1 MGRVYF
7 DHCRS
12 TFVDKAVI
20 DEMNIWMTEKY
31 WAPAPFT
38 STGTE
43 IQEAIEEAQDVWAS
57 FFGGKP
63 DEVQFAPSEV
73 VASNIAIRG
82 VVESYWKKHDTVPHI
97 ITTEIEPGSTVL
109 SVLRKLEKGK
119 QAEVTYLKVDE
130 NGLVSPD
137 DVNNAIKDNTAMVVM
152 ADVNFM
158 VGTVQDTPAI
168 GKAIKEKKEDVLFVI
183 DATRSLGRT
192 PRWEYADFADIV
204 YTDAHRIHGPNG
216 SSVLWIKR
224 GASIAPI
231 IWGSVTYFKIT
242 QEKPNVP
249 VIRGGMRAL
258 QLLLEDYD
266 GKYEKMKRLQKML
279 FDGML
284 ERIPEVQI
292 NGPWPEHRSPS
303 NVCVT
308 FKYIE
313 GEAVQ
318 MYLDMNGITVDTGS
332 ACANPFLQANH
343 VILALYNDYARAHGS
358 IRLILSWYN
367 TEEDV
372 KRFLD
377 VAPEVVKT
385 LRRISPV
392 APEIYK
398 K

>member
-1 MGRVYF
+1 MERVYF

-12 TFVDKAVI
+12 TFVDKRVI
-20 DEMNIWMTEKY
+20 EEMNIWMTEKY

-43 IQEAIEEAQDVWAS
+43 IQEAIEEAQGVWAS

-63 DEVQFAPSEV
+63 GEVQFAPSEV

-82 VVESYWKKHDTVPHI
+82 VVESYWKKHDRMPHI
-97 ITTEIEPGSTVL
+97 ITTEIEAGSTVL
-109 SVLRKLEKGK
+109 SILRKLEKGK
-119 QAEVTYLKVDE
+119 LADVTYLKVDE
-130 NGLVSPD
+130 NGFVSPD
-137 DVNNAIKDNTAMVVM
+137 DVVSAIKDNTAMVVM

-158 VGTVQDTPAI
+158 VGTVQDVPSI
-168 GKAIKEKKEDVLFVI
+168 GKAIRGKKDDVVFVI

-192 PRWEYADFADIV
+192 PRWKYADFADVV
-204 YTDAHRIHGPNG
+204 YTDAHRIHGPHS
-216 SSVLWIKR
+216 SSVLWVRNGI
-224 GASIAPI
+224 SVSPV
-231 IWGSVTYFKIT
+231 IWGTVKHFDIT
-242 QEKPNVP
+242 QDKPNVAT
-249 VIRGGMRAL
+249 IRGGMKAL
-258 QLLLEDYD
+258 QILLEDYE
-266 GKYEKMKRLQKML
+266 GKYEKMKKLQKML
-279 FDGML
+279 IDGIL

-292 NGPWPEHRSPS
+292 NGPWPERRSPS

-318 MYLDMNGITVDTGS
+318 MYFDMNGITVDTGS

-392 APEIYK
+392 APDIYK

>member
-1 MGRVYF
+1 MERVYF

-12 TFVDKAVI
+12 TFVDKRVI
-20 DEMNIWMTEKY
+20 EEMNIWMTEKY

-43 IQEAIEEAQDVWAS
+43 IQEAIEEAQAVWAS

-73 VASNIAIRG
+73 VASNITIRG
-82 VVESYWKKHDTVPHI
+82 VVESYWKKHDTMPHI
-97 ITTEIEPGSTVL
+97 ITTEIEAGSTVL

-119 QAEVTYLKVDE
+119 LAEVTYLKVDE

-137 DVNNAIKDNTAMVVM
+137 DVKNAIKDNTAMVVM

-158 VGTVQDTPAI
+158 VGTVQDVTAI
-168 GKAIKEKKEDVLFVI
+168 GKAIKEKKEDVMFVI

-192 PRWEYADFADIV
+192 PRWKYADFADVV
-204 YTDAHRIHGPNG
+204 YTDAHRIHGPKG
-216 SSVLWIKR
+216 SSVLWIKG
-224 GASIAPI
+224 GASISPI

-249 VIRGGMRAL
+249 VIRGGMKAL
-258 QLLLEDYD
+258 QILLEDYE
-266 GKYEKMKRLQKML
+266 GKYEKMKNLQKML

-292 NGPWPEHRSPS
+292 NGPWPKYRSPS

-318 MYLDMNGITVDTGS
+318 MYFDMNGITVDTGS

-372 KRFLD
+372 NRFLD

>member
-1 MGRVYF
+1 MDRVYF

-12 TFVDKAVI
+12 TFVDEEVI
-20 DEMNIWMTEKY
+20 KEMNIWMKEKY
-31 WAPAPFT
+31 WTPAPFT

-43 IQEAIEEAQDVWAS
+43 AWEAIEEAQKVWAS

-63 DEVQFAPSEV
+63 DEVEFGPSEIV
-73 VASNIAIRG
+73 VANTAIRG
-82 VVESYWKKHDTVPHI
+82 VVDAYWKKYGKIPHV
-97 ITTEIEPGSTVL
+97 ITTEIEPGSTIL
-109 SVLRKLEKGK
+109 SILKKLEKAQK
-119 QAEVTYLKVDE
+119 VEVTYLKVNND
-130 NGLVSPD
+130 GMVDLD
-137 DVNNAIKDNTAMVVM
+137 DVKNAIRDNTAMVVM

-158 VGTVQDTPAI
+158 VGTVQDVPTI
-168 GKAIKEKKEDVLFVI
+168 GKVIKEKKEDVVFVI

-192 PRWEYADFADIV
+192 PRWKYADFADV
-204 YTDAHRIHGPNG
+204 VFTDAHRIHGPKN
-216 SSVLWIKR
+216 SSVIWVKK
-224 GASIAPI
+224 GVSIVPT
-231 IWGSVTYFKIT
+231 IWGSVRHFNLT
-242 QEKPNVP
+242 QEKPDIP
-249 VIRGGMRAL
+249 TIRGGMKAL
-258 QLLLEDYD
+258 QLMLEDYD
-266 GKYEKMKRLQKML
+266 EKYNKMKKLQTML
-279 FDGML
+279 ISGLL
-284 ERIPEVQI
+284 EKVPETQI

-358 IRLILSWYN
+358 IRMILSWYN
-367 TEEDV
+367 TEDDV
-372 KRFLD
+372 KRFL
-377 VAPEVVKT
+377 EVVPDVVAT
-385 LRRISPV
+385 LRKISPV

>member
-1 MGRVYF
+1 MERVYF

-12 TFVDKAVI
+12 TFVDTEVI
-20 DEMNIWMTEKY
+20 KEMNIWMTEKY

-43 IQEAIEEAQDVWAS
+43 AQEAIDEAQAVWAS

-63 DEVQFAPSEV
+63 EEVQFGASEV
-73 VASNIAIRG
+73 VLANVAIRG
-82 VVESYWKKHDTVPHI
+82 IVEAYYKKHDTKPHI
-97 ITTEIEPGSTVL
+97 ITTEIEAGSTVL
-109 SVLRKLEKGK
+109 SILRKLEKSGR
-119 QAEVTYLKVDE
+119 AEVTYLKVSED
-130 NGLVSPD
+130 GLVSAD
-137 DVNNAIKDNTAMVVM
+137 DVKAAITDNTAMVVM

-158 VGTVQDTPAI
+158 VGTVQDVPVI
-168 GKAIKEKKEDVLFVI
+168 GKSIKEKKDDVRFVI

-192 PRWEYADFADIV
+192 PLWKYADFADV
-204 YTDAHRIHGPNG
+204 VFTDAHRIHGPKN
-216 SSVLWIKR
+216 SSVLWVKS
-224 GASIAPI
+224 GVSIVPI
-231 IWGSVTYFKIT
+231 VWGTVKHFDIT
-242 QEKPNVP
+242 QDKPDIP
-249 VIRGGMRAL
+249 TIRGGMKAL
-258 QLLLEDYD
+258 QILLD
-266 GKYEKMKRLQKML
+266 GYEEKYNKMKRLQKML
-279 FDGML
+279 FDGIL

-318 MYLDMNGITVDTGS
+318 MYFDMNGIVVDTGS

-358 IRLILSWYN
+358 IRLILSWHN
-367 TEEDV
+367 TEEEV
-372 KRFLD
+372 HRFLD
-377 VAPEVVKT
+377 VAPEVVAT

-392 APEIYK
+392 APEVYK